1 MAGCCRSIEGG
12 VSQEE
17 QARREEER
25 RRQQGEYEGTKSA
38 LEKKVRRARPGP
50 LHRGG
55 SLKH

>member
-38 LEKKVRRARPGP
+38 LEKKVRRAR
-50 LHRGG
+50 
-55 SLKH
+55 